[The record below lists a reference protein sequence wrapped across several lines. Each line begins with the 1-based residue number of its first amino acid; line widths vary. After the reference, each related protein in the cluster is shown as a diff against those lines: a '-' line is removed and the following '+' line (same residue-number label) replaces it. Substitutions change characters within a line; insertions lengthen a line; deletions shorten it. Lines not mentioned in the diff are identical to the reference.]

1 MSEVTIKT
9 RILHAYDTEANWGAI
24 EKSFVPQAGEFII
37 YEGKADSEL
46 FPYSRCKIG
55 DGETLLGSLP
65 FMNTPVFVGTQAEYQ
80 AATVVN
86 GTIVYITD
94 DDNEDVSH
102 VGSGSLGVYTSL
114 PAASAAYRGQT
125 ITIESGEND
134 VAYIC
139 LKKNGTYLWYPIT
152 TGTTGQVGSGELPGI
167 GGDGDDN
174 AGGETTAKLGTAKL
188 GYMVL
193 GQE

>member
-1 MSEVTIKT
+1 
-9 RILHAYDTEANWGAI
+9 
-24 EKSFVPQAGEFII
+24 
-37 YEGKADSEL
+37 
-46 FPYSRCKIG
+46 
-55 DGETLLGSLP
+55 
-65 FMNTPVFVGTQAEYQ
+65 MNTPVFVGTQAEYQ

-139 LKKNGTYLWYPIT
+139 LKKNGTYLWYSIT
-152 TGTTGQVGSGELPGI
+152 TGTTGQAGSGELPGT
-167 GGDGDDN
+167 GGGELPET
-174 AGGETTAKLGTAKL
+174 GEETTAKLGVARL
-188 GYMVL
+188 GYMIL

>member
-1 MSEVTIKT
+1 MSEVAIKT
-9 RILHAYDTEANWGAI
+9 RILHAYDTEANWGTI
-24 EKSFVPQAGEFII
+24 EQSFVPQAGEFII
-37 YEGKADSEL
+37 YEGRADSEL

-55 DGETLLGSLP
+55 DGKTLLGSLP

-80 AATVVN
+80 AAAATVMN

-94 DDNEDVSH
+94 DDNE

-114 PAASAAYRGQT
+114 PAASAAYRGQI

-152 TGTTGQVGSGELPGI
+152 TGTTGQAGSGDLPGFG
-167 GGDGDDN
+167 GGD
-174 AGGETTAKLGTAKL
+174 TTAQLGTAKL
-188 GYMVL
+188 GYAVL